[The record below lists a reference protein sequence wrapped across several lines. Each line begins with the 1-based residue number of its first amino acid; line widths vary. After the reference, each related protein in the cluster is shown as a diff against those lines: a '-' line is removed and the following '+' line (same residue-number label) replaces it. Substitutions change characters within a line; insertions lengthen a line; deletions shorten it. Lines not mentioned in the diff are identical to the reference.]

1 MAQERLYIDNV
12 WIPLTKSLNP
22 SITKAITDITEL
34 QSRKATYS
42 KTVSIPRSKEA
53 DKAFSHLFMFNAID
67 NTFDP
72 SVRAPVRYECDSE
85 VILQGYIRLNKI
97 GHDNNHEIT
106 YDCTMFSTAADFI
119 QEISNGYLT
128 DLYESTASFEGLDI
142 YDHSLTK
149 EIQQLSWETEIII
162 NTVLEPF
169 AFGQGYVYA
178 LVDYGFSQDSTKFI
192 YTQIGPSIYSK
203 EYLLRM
209 ISWAGYTLQAGGWVD
224 TDDVINHL
232 IIPASPECYQLTDSD
247 IEDREFAA
255 NEPEFT
261 STGTTTSGNLPIG
274 SYSAN
279 DIVIFT
285 NDSVAPAF
293 DPGLNYNPATGEF
306 TVVSTGVYDL
316 NTILE
321 INATFTPTTGS
332 AVKTICDIHGFIMV
346 FHTPLSTGVPVQID
360 AMPFYITSDD
370 AAFVSGARSTD
381 TTPTYPDSDYMI
393 SKAWGKDPQSLILP
407 RNVNPPDR
415 YQLVV
420 NGAPLQQGDIITI
433 QIKAGI
439 FCESSNTFPFPY
451 VSSNNMFIDVS
462 NVKYTGNATLTIS
475 VGSFY
480 NKVANNTMTEG
491 NALQMLDVI
500 PKNIKMI
507 DMFQSWV
514 RKYNLVVYANELNPK
529 ELIIKTKDDFYG
541 STVLNIH
548 EKIDR
553 TKGKPIESTFTAAL
567 NARKYLYQFKPDTDF
582 YNAAYLQ
589 EIQKPY
595 GDRQVDVL
603 TEFATQDKVTSVID
617 SPTCMVA
624 LAGNDRV
631 LPTICNFDENGL
643 PVRTK
648 HNIRELYYA
657 GLKPCLNAWGHTNY
671 VSVFGIEVTDW
682 YVEYPFAGHWDDPFN
697 PTLDINWGLVEKV
710 FYDDNINSI
719 VITNNN
725 LVNKY
730 HSKDLRQYTDPESR
744 IVKAWV
750 HMRAADF
757 TNFTFDKLYYWD
769 FAYFRL
775 QEIEGYNPASQETT
789 LCTFLKLVDAPDFTA
804 DTHTLTGKPGPL
816 GPNLGGGGNV
826 DMTETTPAK
835 GQRSYDQPNN
845 NSYLSKSV
853 VVQGE
858 FNHVNATAKNIE
870 IYGDSNKVFAEAN
883 NIKIHGSGNT
893 IEAGV
898 ENVVLINT
906 NDLTITESD
915 VTYINGLKSDA
926 ADNGTY
932 TPTDSANANL
942 DSCSLSPAIFFK
954 RGNIVTVFGYF
965 DADPTATLTAT
976 SFEIDLPIPSD
987 ISALEEV
994 SGTANSG
1001 TAPLDTVQIIGSI
1014 ANDTAVFTWT
1024 SRVIVNSRW
1033 SYHFHYKIN

>member
-1 MAQERLYIDNV
+1 MAQERLYIDNI
-12 WIPLTKSLNP
+12 WIPLTKGLNP
-22 SITKAITDITEL
+22 SITKAVTDITEL
-34 QSRKATYS
+34 QARKATYS

-53 DKAFSHLFMFNAID
+53 DKAFSHLFEFNVTD
-67 NTFDP
+67 NTFNP
-72 SVRAPVRYECDSE
+72 AVRVPVRYECDSE

-97 GHDNNHEIT
+97 GRDNNHEIT

-142 YDHSLTK
+142 YDHALTK
-149 EIQQLSWETEIII
+149 ELQQLSWEDEIII
-162 NTVLEPF
+162 NGALEPF
-169 AFGQGYVYA
+169 EFGTGYVYA

-232 IIPASPECYQLTDSD
+232 IIPSSPECYQLTDDD

-255 NEPEFT
+255 NTPEFT

-274 SYSAN
+274 SFSSN
-279 DIVIFT
+279 DIIIFT
-285 NDSVAPAF
+285 NEVT

-316 NTILE
+316 NTLLE
-321 INATFTPTTGS
+321 INATFTPTTGA

-346 FHTPLSTGVPVQID
+346 YHTPFSTGVPVQID

-370 AAFVSGARSTD
+370 AAFVVGARSTSS
-381 TTPTYPDSDYMI
+381 TPTYPDTDYMI
-393 SKAWGKDPQSLILP
+393 GKAWGKHFQSAP
-407 RNVNPPDR
+407 VARNVNPPDR

-420 NGAPLQQGDIITI
+420 NGVPLQTGDIITI
-433 QIKAGI
+433 QVKAGI
-439 FCESSNTFPFPY
+439 FSESIFPFPIPY
-451 VSSNNMFIDVS
+451 ASGTDMFVTSGAVKSS
-462 NVKYTGNATLTIS
+462 GNATITIA

-491 NALQMLDVI
+491 NAFQMIDAI
-500 PKNIKMI
+500 PKNVKMI

-514 RKYNLVVYANELNPK
+514 RKYNLVVDTSPLNPK

-567 NARKYLYQFKPDTDF
+567 NARRYLYKFKEDGDF

-603 TEFATQDKVTSVID
+603 TEFSTADKVTSVID

-648 HNIRELYYA
+648 YNIRELYYA

-671 VSVFGIEVTDW
+671 VSVFGIEDTDW

-835 GQRSYDQPNN
+835 GQRAYDQQNN

-858 FNHVNATAKNIE
+858 FNHVNATAKNVE
-870 IYGDSNKVFAEAN
+870 IYGDSNKVYAEAS
-883 NIKIHGSGNT
+883 NIKIQGSGNT

-898 ENVVLINT
+898 ENVTLVNT
-906 NDLTITESD
+906 NNLTITESD
-915 VTYINGLKSDA
+915 VTYVDGKQAHGWQYKTATFTPEDGVIGYFIDATAGAVKATPDTRNPQSDWIFKRL
-926 ADNGTY
+926 DG
-932 TPTDSANANL
+932 SANTVTI
-942 DSCSLSPAIFFK
+942 DPVGTVTIDGSL
-954 RGNIVTVFGYF
+954 TQ
-965 DADPTATLTAT
+965 TLLQYESIRIKYQSITGEY
-976 SFEIDLPIPSD
+976 S
-987 ISALEEV
+987 
-994 SGTANSG
+994 
-1001 TAPLDTVQIIGSI
+1001 II
-1014 ANDTAVFTWT
+1014 N
-1024 SRVIVNSRW
+1024 
-1033 SYHFHYKIN
+1033 